1 MADLLNVYD
10 LTRKKTAVLQNAFG
24 ITETQELNK
33 IYSLDFSIPSSD
45 EKCKFIQPFHYV
57 RYGNNGQL
65 YRIIKSS
72 LDDSI
77 TGVLKVSC
85 EHVITT
91 LCDDLMFGAIQYGG
105 GKITTSAVIVW
116 LLEKQSIK
124 NWQLAVKSDG
134 KYDCDFDRK
143 FEYLWEQETLLNAL
157 YSIPKEFSKAYKWEF
172 NTTNYPW
179 TLSLKAIDETINPEY
194 YIRAKSNLLSS
205 GSEQNFADICTRIY
219 PLGYGE
225 GVNQLTIKEAKVTG
239 IQRNTKGVAINAT
252 VSDTSTTKY
261 GNTYIQSPS
270 NITDLYG
277 IKEKVLVD
285 RRFEDANSLF
295 SYAKTTLEALQVPSM
310 SRSFNVVD
318 LYPLTNQDIDNA
330 ASGKICKMTMDGT
343 IAYITKTTRV
353 LDDPGNLQ
361 IELSTKV
368 TDVADTIADLA
379 DRVRIESV
387 YAQGATQLYQHS
399 KEANAAPDEGKG
411 MSLNLYFPSE
421 MKQINKVL
429 LKIEL
434 KPFRSYSATTSS
446 DKIDL
451 TTTENREFNAS
462 TTEAGGGSVETG
474 AAGGNSTINISG
486 TTGTVWDQGGESLT
500 ISNTGNNIGG
510 ITMSNDDTSW
520 SSGTTSSVD
529 GSSGTHSHTFAYGTP
544 SHTHGFTIPGFTM
557 YVSKSQ
563 LAHGH
568 GLDLKGVGKHSHSV
582 SFSAHRHTVT
592 FPTHSHNITMP
603 KHSHSIIP
611 GIFESSERATQFY
624 IYVNGKR
631 VATVKATTYDGDITK
646 WLLNDSNMIPRN
658 SWIRIEIRPDK
669 LAYVV
674 SSVFVQGFVQSR
686 GGGNY

>member
-1 MADLLNVYD
+1 MSDKLNVFD
-10 LTRKKTAVLQNAFG
+10 LNRQKTAILQNAYN

-33 IYSLDFSIPSSD
+33 IYSLKFSMPASD
-45 EKCKFIQPFHYV
+45 DKTKYIQPFHYV
-57 RYGNNGQL
+57 RYGDDGEL
-65 YRIIKSS
+65 YRIIKAEKSEENTS
-72 LDDSI
+72 
-77 TGVLKVSC
+77 VLSVTC
-85 EHVITT
+85 EHAIAT
-91 LCDDLMFGAIQYGG
+91 LCDDVMFGEKTFSSGNTTDAI
-105 GKITTSAVIVW
+105 TF
-116 LLEKQSIK
+116 LLNQQKTK
-124 NWQLAVKSDG
+124 NWQLGTCEFS
-134 KYDCDFDRK
+134 RK
-143 FEYLWEQETLLNAL
+143 FEYLWSQENILNAL
-157 YSIPKEFSKAYKWEF
+157 YSIPKEFSKAYKWVF
-172 NTTNYPW
+172 DTSKYKW
-179 TLSLKAIDETINPEY
+179 TVSLKEIKDTINPEY
-194 YIRAKSNLLSS
+194 YIRAERNLLSS
-205 GSEQNFADICTRIY
+205 GSSQEFDDICTRIY

-225 GVNQLTIKEAKVTG
+225 GVNQLSIKDAKVTNVVKKNN
-239 IQRNTKGVAINAT
+239 IATNAT
-252 VSDTSTTKY
+252 VSSTSKAKY
-261 GNTYIQSPS
+261 GNTYIESPDT
-270 NITDLYG
+270 IIAKYG
-277 IKEKVLVD
+277 IKEKILVD
-285 RRFEDANSLF
+285 RRFEDPNSLF
-295 SYAKTTLEALQVPSM
+295 TYAQTMLEALQTPSF
-310 SRSFNVVD
+310 SRSFDVVD
-318 LYPLTNQDIDNA
+318 LYPISGTEIDNA
-330 ASGKICKMTMDGT
+330 KVGDICKMTMDGT

-361 IELSTKV
+361 IELSTKA

-434 KPFRSYSATTSS
+434 KPFRSYSATTTL

-451 TTTENREFNAS
+451 TTTESKAFKAS
-462 TTEAGGGSVETG
+462 TTEAGGSSEQTS
-474 AAGGNSTINISG
+474 AAGGKSTVDING
-486 TTGTVWDQGGESLT
+486 TTGIVWDQGGESLT

-529 GSSGTHSHTFAYGTP
+529 GTSGNHSHTFAYGAP
-544 SHTHGFTIPGFTM
+544 SHQHGFTIPNFTM

-563 LAHGH
+563 LSHGH
-568 GLDLKGVGKHSHSV
+568 GINLNGVGNHSHSV
-582 SFSAHRHTVT
+582 TFKAHKHKVT
-592 FPTHSHNITMP
+592 FPTHSHKITMP
-603 KHSHSIIP
+603 EHRHSIIP

-646 WLLNDSNMIPRN
+646 WLLNDSNLIPRN
-658 SWIRIEIRPDK
+658 SWISMEIRPDK